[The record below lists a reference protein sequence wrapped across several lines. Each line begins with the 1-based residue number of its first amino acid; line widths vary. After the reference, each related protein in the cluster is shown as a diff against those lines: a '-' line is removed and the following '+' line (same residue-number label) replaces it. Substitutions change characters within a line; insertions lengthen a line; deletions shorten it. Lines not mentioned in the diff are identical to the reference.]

1 VFAYKPNIIIIQ
13 LGTNDIKTQNW
24 DSVSFAQDYQ
34 ALIDTFQ
41 TIRTKPKIVLCLPV
55 PVFHIRWSINDST
68 LTKWVIPIIKNL
80 ARKNHLPVID
90 LHTQMRSDGKYFQAD
105 GVHPNVEG
113 ARIMA
118 GMIAKDLKK
127 SFNK

>member
-1 VFAYKPNIIIIQ
+1 
-13 LGTNDIKTQNW
+13 
-24 DSVSFAQDYQ
+24 
-34 ALIDTFQ
+34 
-41 TIRTKPKIVLCLPV
+41 
-55 PVFHIRWSINDST
+55 
-68 LTKWVIPIIKNL
+68 
-80 ARKNHLPVID
+80 
-90 LHTQMRSDGKYFQAD
+90 MRSDGKYFQAD